1 MLNKA
6 SKPSCRFLHLC
17 QLECL
22 LIPMGAV
29 RGARRRA
36 RGAPERPQR
45 GGGAVRGLPAFLHR
59 QPGARGRGAA
69 PRRRRSG
76 SGSRRLASRAGG
88 VAAAATAP
96 APCSPGGPN
105 PSLANT
111 HFLIS
116 QILQIRSP
124 DTAQQVV
131 CCRASPEAVVQG
143 SERLA
148 VKTCLGRTH
157 CQVMGLLAE
166 FLSHKG

>member
-17 QLECL
+17 QLECF
-22 LIPMGAV
+22 LIQMGAG
-29 RGARRRA
+29 RGARRRG
-36 RGAPERPQR
+36 RGTPER
-45 GGGAVRGLPAFLHR
+45 GGHSVRGLPAFHHR
-59 QPGARGRGAA
+59 QPGARGCGAA
-69 PRRRRSG
+69 PRSRRNG

-88 VAAAATAP
+88 VAAAAAAP
-96 APCSPGGPN
+96 SPRSPGGPD
-105 PSLANT
+105 PPLANT

-116 QILQIRSP
+116 QILQVRSP